1 MANINKALTS
11 DKQNRQ
17 QEVREQSSKV
27 NDFAGPA
34 DALPDAK
41 VTEHPDQEQGP
52 GELPADVADVFDAA
66 GDLEGSPPAEI
77 LKFCF
82 QVIAI
87 IIFLQLILSHCY
99 LLTFN
104 QTEPPER

>member
-41 VTEHPDQEQGP
+41 VTEHPD
-52 GELPADVADVFDAA
+52 
-66 GDLEGSPPAEI
+66 
-77 LKFCF
+77 
-82 QVIAI
+82 
-87 IIFLQLILSHCY
+87 
-99 LLTFN
+99 
-104 QTEPPER
+104 